1 MSSSPRHPNARLIE
15 NLYAA
20 IQKAAK
26 TLDLTI
32 PPSLLARA
40 DELIE

>member
-20 IQKAAK
+20 IQKADPTAI
-26 TLDLTI
+26 TA
-32 PPSLLARA
+32 LLRR
-40 DELIE
+40 